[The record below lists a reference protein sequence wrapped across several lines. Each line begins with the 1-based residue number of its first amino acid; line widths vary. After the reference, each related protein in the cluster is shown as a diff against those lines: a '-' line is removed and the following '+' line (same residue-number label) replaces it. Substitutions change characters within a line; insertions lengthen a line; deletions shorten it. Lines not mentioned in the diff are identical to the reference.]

1 MLNVCHP
8 GAHRTLAVLGLVA
21 LAAFSPLDAAKA
33 QRTAAPAVAPSR
45 VPVSAPVDQMRFE
58 VIALA
63 EQMAA
68 RAFDVVLRFRVQS
81 TAPVLLS
88 MPVWTPGSYNVA
100 DYARAVS
107 RMEVRQDGRSLTWD
121 KLDPDTWRITPN
133 GAGTIEVSYR
143 VAAEAMAV
151 ASSWTSPDFGFF
163 NGTNLFLAVEGRLET
178 SATMVVR
185 TEPSWLVTTSMAS
198 DDSTHRYRATDFHDL
213 VDHPVFVGR
222 FDLDSALVAERWM
235 RFASW
240 PVGSIAG
247 ARRAALWDGFTRV
260 VEPLVAVFGDVPWSR
275 YTVLKVVS
283 PEFGGMSALEH
294 SESELAIVGTP
305 FLDEPFV
312 LSIHAHE
319 FAHAWNVKRLRPADL
334 FPYRYDA
341 AQPTPWLWVSEGIT
355 DYYADLAL
363 VRSGARDESEFLE
376 TTLTKIE
383 GVAARPPTALED
395 ASLQTWLGVRD
406 GTADL
411 YYDKGSLA
419 GLALDILIRDASD
432 NAASLDDVMREL
444 YERAYKRGRGFTHD
458 DFWNAVARASKG
470 RAFGDFE
477 RRYIDGRDAYPWHQW
492 LPRAGWRMVV
502 DSIAEPRLGA
512 LLAAHELGVRVTSVD
527 ARGAGARAGLRT
539 GDVITAIGDRAVSDL
554 GFGSWWREHWGRR
567 PGARMPV
574 TIRRG
579 EETFVLDVIVELV
592 PRVERRIE
600 PDPNANAKA
609 QRIRAGILRGRT
621 GR

>member
-1 MLNVCHP
+1 MLNLRP
-8 GAHRTLAVLGLVA
+8 NAGRRTIRPSRLLLMAVLLP
-21 LAAFSPLDAAKA
+21 AASLA
-33 QRTAAPAVAPSR
+33 QRATPPAVAPSR
-45 VPVSAPVDQMRFE
+45 VPVSAPVEEMRFE
-58 VIALA
+58 VVAGL

-68 RAFDVVLRFRVQS
+68 RAYDVTLRFRVRGP
-81 TAPVLLS
+81 TPVLLS
-88 MPVWTPGSYNVA
+88 MPIWTPGSYRVA
-100 DYARAVS
+100 DHARAVS
-107 RMEVRQDGRSLTWD
+107 RLTAAQGGRELTWANI
-121 KLDPDTWRITPN
+121 DPDTWRVVPR
-133 GAGTIEVSYR
+133 GAGVVELSYR
-143 VAAEAMAV
+143 VAAEAMDV
-151 ASSWTSPDFGFF
+151 ASSWTSRDFGFF

-178 SATMVVR
+178 PATVVVR
-185 TEPSWLVTTSMAS
+185 TEPSWLVATAMTA
-198 DDSTHRYRATDFHDL
+198 DDSTHRFRASDFHDL

-235 RFASW
+235 RFATW
-240 PVGSIAG
+240 PVGSIEG

-260 VEPLVAVFGDVPWSR
+260 VDPLVAVFGEVPWAR
-275 YTVLKVVS
+275 YTVLQVVS

-294 SESELAIVGTP
+294 SASELAIVGAP
-305 FLDEPFV
+305 FLDAPFV

-341 AQPTPWLWVSEGIT
+341 PQPTPWLWVSEGIT

-383 GVAARPPTALED
+383 SVGARPPTALED
-395 ASLQTWLGVRD
+395 ASLQAWLGVRD

-411 YYDKGSLA
+411 YYDKVSLA
-419 GLALDILIRDASD
+419 GLALDILIRDASN
-432 NAASLDDVMREL
+432 NATSLDDVMREL
-444 YERAYKRGRGFTHD
+444 YERAYKQGRGFTHD
-458 DFWNAVARASKG
+458 DFWNAVARASRG

-477 RRYIDGRDAYPWHQW
+477 RRYIDGRDAYPWRDW

-502 DSIAEPRLGA
+502 DSTAEPRLGA

-527 ARGAGARAGLRT
+527 VRGAGGSAGLRV
-539 GDVITAIGDRAVSDL
+539 GDVITAIGDRAVNDP

-579 EETFVLDVIVELV
+579 EESFLLEVIVELV

-609 QRIRAGILRGRT
+609 QRIRAGILRGRD